1 MQAIILAA
9 GMGKRLKELTRDNT
23 KCMVK
28 VNGVTL
34 IERMLK
40 QLDKLNLSK
49 VVIVVG
55 YEGKK
60 LINYIG
66 GLKIDTPITF
76 IDNPV
81 YYKTNNIYSLSLAKE
96 YLCME
101 DTILLES
108 DLIFEDDVLK
118 ELVEDER
125 DTLALVD
132 KYESWMDGTV
142 IKIDDQD
149 HIQEFI
155 PGKKFIFEDIPY
167 YYKTVN
173 IYKFAKDFSNLYYVP
188 FLEAYTKA
196 LGNNE
201 YYEQV
206 LRVITLLDT
215 PVIRAKRINGKKWY
229 EIDDIQDLDIASSIV
244 VNDDDE
250 RLFRVQQR
258 WGGYWRHPKLK
269 DFCCPTN
276 PYFPPK
282 RLLDELK
289 ANLDNLVTAYPSGM
303 DINALLV
310 AKNLG
315 VGQKN
320 VSVANGVEEII
331 NIVMTKAEGKIGVV
345 KPTNEEYINRY
356 KADNMEIY
364 VPEND
369 DLSYSAKDIM
379 LYFGEQNISMLIL
392 VNPDY
397 HSGNYIPK
405 ADMRCII
412 QWCENKNI
420 DLLLDES
427 YCDFSDERDASM
439 LFDNEYER
447 YQRLLILRN
456 LSVAQGVSGLRLGCA
471 ISGNIEK
478 IDELKKDMTIWN
490 INSVAEFYLQ
500 IEEKYRKNYTE
511 ALEKVKIARRKFQ
524 AQLAEIEGLRVI
536 PSQANYI
543 MCEVCGGWRAHELTK
558 VLLIKYDI
566 LIKDL
571 TDRVESKKQYIK
583 LAIRREEENEMLVA
597 ALKEIFAGE
606 RVAGTSVHI
615 DNERT
620 KEFFESRTDKK
631 LPHRYN
637 YVIYQ
642 DNNPE
647 LALERDKYEKQHM
660 KEMLDIQSENSV
672 LDIGCGV
679 GRWGDEIVK
688 ILKTGKY
695 IGIDYSKEFL
705 QIAEQNLADS
715 GKCFFAQGTFQ
726 NVEQVLDEHGWKRAY
741 DRIFI
746 NGVLMY
752 INDEEIGECLK
763 SVDALLAQ
771 HGKIYIKESVGVSK
785 RFTLKDF
792 YSSELG
798 SCYNAIYR
806 ALQEYEELFKVYFP
820 TEKYEVQFS
829 GTTWQQQQE
838 NRKETTSYYWV
849 IKKNRV

>member
-1 MQAIILAA
+1 
-9 GMGKRLKELTRDNT
+9 
-23 KCMVK
+23 
-28 VNGVTL
+28 
-34 IERMLK
+34 
-40 QLDKLNLSK
+40 
-49 VVIVVG
+49 
-55 YEGKK
+55 
-60 LINYIG
+60 
-66 GLKIDTPITF
+66 
-76 IDNPV
+76 
-81 YYKTNNIYSLSLAKE
+81 
-96 YLCME
+96 
-101 DTILLES
+101 
-108 DLIFEDDVLK
+108 
-118 ELVEDER
+118 
-125 DTLALVD
+125 
-132 KYESWMDGTV
+132 
-142 IKIDDQD
+142 
-149 HIQEFI
+149 
-155 PGKKFIFEDIPY
+155 
-167 YYKTVN
+167 
-173 IYKFAKDFSNLYYVP
+173 
-188 FLEAYTKA
+188 
-196 LGNNE
+196 
-201 YYEQV
+201 
-206 LRVITLLDT
+206 
-215 PVIRAKRINGKKWY
+215 
-229 EIDDIQDLDIASSIV
+229 
-244 VNDDDE
+244 
-250 RLFRVQQR
+250 
-258 WGGYWRHPKLK
+258 
-269 DFCCPTN
+269 
-276 PYFPPK
+276 
-282 RLLDELK
+282 
-289 ANLDNLVTAYPSGM
+289 
-303 DINALLV
+303 
-310 AKNLG
+310 
-315 VGQKN
+315 
-320 VSVANGVEEII
+320 
-331 NIVMTKAEGKIGVV
+331 
-345 KPTNEEYINRY
+345 
-356 KADNMEIY
+356 
-364 VPEND
+364 
-369 DLSYSAKDIM
+369 
-379 LYFGEQNISMLIL
+379 
-392 VNPDY
+392 
-397 HSGNYIPK
+397 
-405 ADMRCII
+405 
-412 QWCENKNI
+412 
-420 DLLLDES
+420 
-427 YCDFSDERDASM
+427 
-439 LFDNEYER
+439 
-447 YQRLLILRN
+447 
-456 LSVAQGVSGLRLGCA
+456 
-471 ISGNIEK
+471 
-478 IDELKKDMTIWN
+478 
-490 INSVAEFYLQ
+490 
-500 IEEKYRKNYTE
+500 
-511 ALEKVKIARRKFQ
+511 
-524 AQLAEIEGLRVI
+524 
-536 PSQANYI
+536 

-660 KEMLDIQSENSV
+660 KEMLDIQPENSV

-695 IGIDYSKEFL
+695 IGIDYSREFL

-726 NVEQVLDEHGWKRAY
+726 NIEQVLDEHGWKRAY

-771 HGKIYIKESVGVSK
+771 HGKIYIKESVGVLK